1 MPRAS
6 SANAQDWLFETM
18 KSELEE
24 RLRTT
29 IRELRRENLRFR
41 ELIELLSS
49 QVEILRNRLSPSG
62 ADTSSR
68 RLFESFAPVPAP
80 QLGPVKKARIKTK
93 SRPTPLNPP
102 PGWKCLTI
110 DRKAVRLGFTLFGM
124 TREAIEEAVA
134 KVEQR
139 QLRTRDFAPLF
150 VTDSLVFD
158 VFRRR
163 GWVVEYIPPA
173 IAQATDPRSPEYA
186 YFERRLEFIKAKWNL
201 SSFVDMS

>member
-1 MPRAS
+1 
-6 SANAQDWLFETM
+6 M
-18 KSELEE
+18 KSELEQ

-29 IRELRRENLRFR
+29 NRELRRENLRFR

-49 QVEILRNRLSPSG
+49 QAEILRNRLSPDG

-68 RLFESFAPVPAP
+68 RLFESFASVPAP
-80 QLGPVKKARIKTK
+80 ELGPVRRARIKAK
-93 SRPTPLNPP
+93 SLPTPLNPP
-102 PGWKCLTI
+102 PGWKCLTV
-110 DRKAVRLGFTLFGM
+110 DRKAVRLGFTLFGV
-124 TREAIEEAVA
+124 TREAIEEAAA

-150 VTDSLVFD
+150 VTDSPVFD

-163 GWVVEYIPPA
+163 GWVVEYIPPP
-173 IAQATDPRSPEYA
+173 IAQTNDPRSPKYA
-186 YFERRLEFIKAKWNL
+186 YLERRLELIKAKWNL

>member
-1 MPRAS
+1 
-6 SANAQDWLFETM
+6 M
-18 KSELEE
+18 KSELEQ
-24 RLRTT
+24 RLRSKN
-29 IRELRRENLRFR
+29 RELRRENLRFR

-49 QVEILRNRLSPSG
+49 QAEILRNRLSPDG

-68 RLFESFAPVPAP
+68 RLFESFAPVRP
-80 QLGPVKKARIKTK
+80 QELGPVRKARIKAK
-93 SRPTPLNPP
+93 DLPIPLDPP
-102 PGWKCLTI
+102 PGWKCLTV

-124 TREAIEEAVA
+124 TREAIEDAVA

-163 GWVVEYIPPA
+163 GWVVEYIPPP
-173 IAQATDPRSPEYA
+173 IARATDPRSPEYA
-186 YFERRLEFIKAKWNL
+186 YLEGRLELIKAKWHL
-201 SSFVDMS
+201 SSFVEMS